1 MYKKLILSMLCGGLI
16 ACNNGGSQVPMND
29 NPELNSA
36 ESKELNWRFSWSAP
50 ITSIFNKGLGWYV
63 MIQNDSDYSYTVKAI
78 PGSSRVKGTD
88 TWEEDTELDRETIVE
103 PHTSKVIH
111 GESYTDGPKSFKLT
125 ASGAKVREQIIT
137 LHKDRTGDNFDFYI
151 TNDTSHSIGEAV
163 FNHGADRTL
172 QAPATIASLVGDA
185 IAIIGGAV
193 IGEEVAKRIATRSAF
208 REMMKDYSVKE
219 TSVLPARIAEREA
232 SLLDKQTG
240 LKQAINDLEYIRS
253 LESPKPLT
261 SAQQQQS
268 KLLPD
273 IINKGKFEIHTAA
286 LDQVSEEVAAEYNA
300 RYGLNL
306 SRGDL
311 SKFKGYLSYLHNANN
326 VTKQHRRALQTLND
340 EANQHLIPIRTTD
353 NLASLEKVLKDSMR
367 RSSEAKI
374 FFNKVF
380 KASGFVVPTST
391 RVFGVAIGALFGSG
405 ASAFWTLNVLDIAG
419 KDAVFTGVQ
428 VDNSGLAKVG
438 QFNDAPVGPYLM
450 SCDNLGTD
458 ESSNTTMAVCNHNKQ
473 LNVSFLNV
481 NLNLRPHETIVDKDG
496 EIQGS
501 DQYHDYC
508 SGSYIVNGIIYA
520 LCKTDTKAEAKLEL
534 LDYAHD
540 CADGAEVRYEEQRLV
555 CSKYRYQY
563 LKSCTPI
570 TVTQPEGIN
579 GMITAQCKGENG
591 VLHEGFT
598 TLDSKLCASGS
609 DIINKDASLICA
621 SYRSDI
627 PQGSYLQ
634 SGGVDFYDRKTSY
647 PYASTL
653 AASCKD
659 STGYVSQVTLDYVKE
674 CEIGSTVSLSPKGY
688 LRCDT
693 YQHYLVTD
701 LHNKGKVMEL
711 QRLLDLGKIQN

>member
-1 MYKKLILSMLCGGLI
+1 MLCGGLI

-219 TSVLPARIAEREA
+219 ASVLPERIAAREA
-232 SLLDKQTG
+232 SLLDGQPG

-253 LESPKPLT
+253 VESPKPLT
-261 SAQQQQS
+261 SAQQIQS

-273 IINKGKFEIHTAA
+273 VINKGKSEIQTNAIK
-286 LDQVSEEVAAEYNA
+286 QVSEEVAEEYNV

-306 SRGDL
+306 SRVDL
-311 SKFKGYLSYLHNANN
+311 SEFKDYLRYLYTANDA
-326 VTKQHRRALQTLND
+326 TKQHRMALQILNRAIYNPLRTEGNLRTL
-340 EANQHLIPIRTTD
+340 EQG
-353 NLASLEKVLKDSMR
+353 LKDSVLH
-367 RSSEAKI
+367 SAKVKAYL
-374 FFNKVF
+374 NQAF
-380 KASGFVVPTST
+380 KTSGFVVPT
-391 RVFGVAIGALFGSG
+391 IGALFGSG

-428 VDNSGLAKVG
+428 VDNSDLAKVG

-481 NLNLRPHETIVDKDG
+481 NLNLRPHETIVD
-496 EIQGS
+496 
-501 DQYHDYC
+501 
-508 SGSYIVNGIIYA
+508 
-520 LCKTDTKAEAKLEL
+520 L
-534 LDYAHD
+534 LHNP
-540 CADGAEVRYEEQRLV
+540 L
-555 CSKYRYQY
+555 S
-563 LKSCTPI
+563 LNL
-570 TVTQPEGIN
+570 TQF
-579 GMITAQCKGENG
+579 K
-591 VLHEGFT
+591 
-598 TLDSKLCASGS
+598 
-609 DIINKDASLICA
+609 IINAS
-621 SYRSDI
+621 
-627 PQGSYLQ
+627 
-634 SGGVDFYDRKTSY
+634 
-647 PYASTL
+647 
-653 AASCKD
+653 
-659 STGYVSQVTLDYVKE
+659 
-674 CEIGSTVSLSPKGY
+674 
-688 LRCDT
+688 
-693 YQHYLVTD
+693 
-701 LHNKGKVMEL
+701 N
-711 QRLLDLGKIQN
+711 

>member
-1 MYKKLILSMLCGGLI
+1 MLCGGLI

-219 TSVLPARIAEREA
+219 ASVLPERIAAREA
-232 SLLDKQTG
+232 SLLDGQPG

-253 LESPKPLT
+253 VESPKPLT
-261 SAQQQQS
+261 SAQQIQS

-273 IINKGKFEIHTAA
+273 VINKGKSEIQTNAIK
-286 LDQVSEEVAAEYNA
+286 QVSEEVAEEYNV

-306 SRGDL
+306 NRVDL
-311 SKFKGYLSYLHNANN
+311 SEFKDYLRYLYTANDA
-326 VTKQHRRALQTLND
+326 TKQHRMALQILNRAIYNPLRTEGNLRTL
-340 EANQHLIPIRTTD
+340 EQG
-353 NLASLEKVLKDSMR
+353 LKDSVLH
-367 RSSEAKI
+367 SAKAKAYL
-374 FFNKVF
+374 NQAF
-380 KASGFVVPTST
+380 KTSGFVVPTST

-438 QFNDAPVGPYLM
+438 QFNDAPVGPYLI